1 MWNAPDPAW
10 NQTVPGFDERNIKTA
25 VMQVLNGSTNVLVKW
40 SYTLLDKQRMGLVN
54 FRIEEKTIGAVA
66 SNGASFMGDNFINR
80 FNIESTSEFSS
91 LTINTVTES
100 ENTTFQC
107 QVVLI
112 DNTKWAYSIR
122 IEVTGMKSMTFDSEC
137 NLIVR
142 KVSSI

>member
-1 MWNAPDPAW
+1 MWNAPAPAW

-40 SYTLLDKQRMGLVN
+40 SYTLLDKQRIGLVR
-54 FRIEEKTIGAVA
+54 FRIDEKRIGDA
-66 SNGASFMGDNFINR
+66 SNGVSNVEDNFSNR

-107 QVVLI
+107 
-112 DNTKWAYSIR
+112 
-122 IEVTGMKSMTFDSEC
+122 
-137 NLIVR
+137 
-142 KVSSI
+142 

>member
-1 MWNAPDPAW
+1 MWNAPAPAW

-40 SYTLLDKQRMGLVN
+40 SYSLLDKQSIAFVI
-54 FRIEEKTIGAVA
+54 FRIDEKRIGAA
-66 SNGASFMGDNFINR
+66 SHGVSMMEDDFSNR

-107 QVVLI
+107 QVLLT

-122 IEVTGMKSMTFDSEC
+122 IEVTGMK
-137 NLIVR
+137 
-142 KVSSI
+142 

>member
-1 MWNAPDPAW
+1 MWNAPAPAW
-10 NQTVPGFDERNIKTA
+10 NQTVPGFDELNIKTA

-40 SYTLLDKQRMGLVN
+40 SYTLLDKQSIAFVI
-54 FRIEEKTIGAVA
+54 FRIDEKRIGAA
-66 SNGASFMGDNFINR
+66 AHEISIMEDDFSNR

-112 DNTKWAYSIR
+112 DNTKWAYSIQ
-122 IEVTGMKSMTFDSEC
+122 IEVTGMK
-137 NLIVR
+137 
-142 KVSSI
+142 